1 MQPAKTWLL
10 DTGILLQWIRA
21 SRAAETIDA
30 QFHLRESAF
39 RPLICV
45 VSLGEIEAFARNRN
59 WGQEKR
65 NTLKDLKK
73 ELVTIDISDAR
84 VIDAY
89 ADISSLA
96 KAKGWSIFQ
105 GKNDLWI
112 AATARVASATLIT
125 TNSRD
130 FRPLRDD
137 AQLDVILVDPHTGQQ
152 LP

>member
-1 MQPAKTWLL
+1 MC
-10 DTGILLQWIRA
+10 IRD
-21 SRAAETIDA
+21 R
-30 QFHLRESAF
+30 
-39 RPLICV
+39 
-45 VSLGEIEAFARNRN
+45 
-59 WGQEKR
+59 
-65 NTLKDLKK
+65 
-73 ELVTIDISDAR
+73 
-84 VIDAY
+84 
-89 ADISSLA
+89 
-96 KAKGWSIFQ
+96 GWSIFQ